1 MYEDIGASVRCCFD
15 EVAGGFDLQSG
26 DFGERGDDL
35 VAVSCR
41 GVDAGSNGCSTQV
54 DFEESIS
61 GHAEDSLFFGEVVG
75 EGLEFLTE
83 GHGHGVLK
91 LGSSHFENIDEF
103 GAFGVEG

>member
-1 MYEDIGASVRCCFD
+1 M
-15 EVAGGFDLQSG
+15 
-26 DFGERGDDL
+26 
-35 VAVSCR
+35 AVSCR

-75 EGLEFLTE
+75 ESLEFLTE

-91 LGSSHFENIDEF
+91 LGASHFENIDEF
-103 GAFGVEG
+103 SAFSVEG